1 MGFFKKVF
9 KSLGSMLGITES
21 PSQEKARKQAEAQAR
36 EMKNMQDQQ
45 MILNNANEMEQVAT
59 IQEGLLD
66 DGGGG
71 GTSLSGTRR
80 KKQATGGATTGLG
93 ITI

>member
-1 MGFFKKVF
+1 MSFFKKIAKTF
-9 KSLGSMLGITES
+9 GSFLGITES
-21 PSQEKARKQAEAQAR
+21 PAQKRIRKHAEAQAR
-36 EMKNMQDQQ
+36 QMENMQKQQ
-45 MILNNANEMEQVAT
+45 MILNNANEMAEVAT

-71 GTSLSGTRR
+71 VKGTRR
-80 KKQATGGATTGLG
+80 KKQATGGATSGLG

>member
-9 KSLGSMLGITES
+9 KSIGSMLGITES
-21 PSQEKARKQAEAQAR
+21 PAQEKARKQAESQAR
-36 EMKNMQDQQ
+36 EMENMQRQRQ
-45 MILNNANEMEQVAT
+45 ILDNANEMSQVTT

-71 GTSLSGTRR
+71 VKGTRR
-80 KKQATGGATTGLG
+80 KKQATGGATSGLG

>member
-1 MGFFKKVF
+1 MGWLKKIA
-9 KSLGSMLGITES
+9 KSFGSMLGISES
-21 PSQEKARKQAEAQAR
+21 PAQEKARKQAEAQAR
-36 EMKNMQDQQ
+36 DMKRMQEQQ
-45 MILNNANEMEQVAT
+45 MILNNANEMAEVAN

-71 GTSLSGTRR
+71 ITGTRR
-80 KKQATGGATTGLG
+80 KKQATGGATSGLG

>member
-1 MGFFKKVF
+1 MGFLKKVF
-9 KSLGSMLGITES
+9 KSVGSMLGITES
-21 PSQEKARKQAEAQAR
+21 PAQEKARKQAENQAR
-36 EMKNMQDQQ
+36 EMKRMQEQQ
-45 MILNNANEMEQVAT
+45 MILNNANEMNQVAT

-71 GTSLSGTRR
+71 TSVSNTRR
-80 KKQATGGATTGLG
+80 KKQATGGATSGLG

>member
-1 MGFFKKVF
+1 MSFFKKVF
-9 KSLGSMLGITES
+9 KSFGSMLGITES

-36 EMKNMQDQQ
+36 EMENMQKQRQ
-45 MILNNANEMEQVAT
+45 ILDNANEVSEVTT

-66 DGGGG
+66 DGGSD
-71 GTSLSGTRR
+71 TSTGTRR
-80 KKQATGGATTGLG
+80 KKQATGGATSGLG

>member
-1 MGFFKKVF
+1 MGWLKKIA
-9 KSLGSMLGITES
+9 KSFGSMLGITES
-21 PSQEKARKQAEAQAR
+21 PSQEKARKQAEAQAN
-36 EMKNMQDQQ
+36 EMNRMQEQRL
-45 MILNNANEMEQVAT
+45 ILDNANEMAEVAT

-71 GTSLSGTRR
+71 LQGTRR
-80 KKQATGGATTGLG
+80 KKQATGGATSGLG

>member
-1 MGFFKKVF
+1 MSFFKSVF
-9 KSLGSMLGITES
+9 KSFGSMLGITES

-36 EMKNMQDQQ
+36 EMENMQKQRQ
-45 MILNNANEMEQVAT
+45 ILDNANEVSEVTT

-66 DGGGG
+66 DGGSD
-71 GTSLSGTRR
+71 TATGTRR
-80 KKQATGGATTGLG
+80 KKQATGGATSGLG

>member
-1 MGFFKKVF
+1 MSFFKKLF
-9 KSLGSMLGITES
+9 KSVGSMLGISES
-21 PSQEKARKQAEAQAR
+21 PAQEKARKQAESQAR
-36 EMKNMQDQQ
+36 EMENMQKQRQ
-45 MILNNANEMEQVAT
+45 ILDNANEVAEVAT

-71 GTSLSGTRR
+71 VKGTRR
-80 KKQATGGATTGLG
+80 KKQATGGATSGLG

>member
-1 MGFFKKVF
+1 MSFFKKIF
-9 KSLGSMLGITES
+9 KSVGSLLGISES
-21 PSQEKARKQAEAQAR
+21 PAQEKARKQAENQAR
-36 EMKNMQDQQ
+36 EMRRMQEQQ
-45 MILNNANEMEQVAT
+45 MILNNANEMAEVAN

-71 GTSLSGTRR
+71 ITGTRR
-80 KKQATGGATTGLG
+80 KKQATGGATSGLG